1 MEKNLDY
8 VLILEKSSNNLKT
21 TKDGGEYF
29 LEGVAAV
36 FGVENSNHR
45 IYEENEY
52 LPHLDYLK
60 KKIDQN
66 RLVGELDHPKEFDV
80 SLKNISH
87 VIIDLNYD
95 KGNRQV
101 KIKVKLLDTPAGKIA
116 KSLIDAGV
124 PISISSRA
132 AGNVKENKKVEI
144 KKIFT
149 YDLVAD
155 PGFENAQLERVYE
168 SLGSHMPSESVK
180 DSIISSLTNINESF
194 GLRKNSNTQIYRIK
208 DTEKISRLLKENVN
222 NSKNMDNNFV
232 TAEEL
237 NEYSLILKK
246 EMETLKNELRSVSRG
261 TSSTSNTSSDD
272 SALEERIQRLEKYS
286 EYLAENL
293 ESSIKYG
300 DYLAENLEG
309 SISYNKYLAENLD
322 KAISYAKYLAE
333 HVDGNIS
340 YSEYI
345 AENLDNNIAYSK
357 YLAEN
362 LDRNITYS
370 EYLAENLDKNI
381 SYSEYLGENLD
392 KNITYSEYLAE
403 NLDKNI
409 SYSEYLGEN
418 LDKNITYSEY
428 LAENLDKNISYS
440 EYLAENLDKNISYSD
455 YLAENLDK
463 NISYSDYLGEKL
475 NGNINYSD
483 YIAEKVKSGIEYTE
497 YLAESINNGGSS
509 KNNLTKKVNESINEG
524 KRTSGFS
531 GDYTDLSSKVD
542 KLIESVNTKKT
553 DEIINENKYSF
564 LKLVDNNTKKG
575 FLSLNEAEKQKVV
588 KALNEQNYNSGT
600 DVVQIMGSALT
611 EQVNSGEKFL
621 DMMPSDLVP
630 AWGTLNESQKA
641 SIVAQSKFYKLETP
655 YQINHFWRTR
665 GLSAPA
671 ANLEQ
676 LNESQNISQPV
687 NPTVSNSYIQ
697 GIAAELEKR
706 FKK

>member
-1 MEKNLDY
+1 MEKTLDY
-8 VLILEKSSNNLKT
+8 VLILEKSSKNLSSVKE
-21 TKDGGEYF
+21 GGDYF

-45 IYEENEY
+45 IYEEKEY

-87 VIIDLNYD
+87 IITNLDYD
-95 KGNRQV
+95 DKKRTV
-101 KIKVKLLDTPAGKIA
+101 TIKVKLLDTPAGKIA
-116 KSLIDAGV
+116 KSLVDAGI

-132 AGNVKENKKVEI
+132 AGNVKDNKQVEI

-155 PGFENAQLERVYE
+155 PGFENAQLERVQESLYE
-168 SLGSHMPSESVK
+168 SLGFGSFNDTQKMSV
-180 DSIISSLTNINESF
+180 ISTLTNINESF

-208 DTEKISRLLKENVN
+208 DTEKISRLLKENTTN

-246 EMETLKNELRSVSRG
+246 EMNSLKNEMKYLTKGSPSASTG
-261 TSSTSNTSSDD
+261 NSS
-272 SALEERIQRLEKYS
+272 AIEERVQRLEKYS

-293 ESSIKYG
+293 ESAIKHG

-362 LDRNITYS
+362 VDKNISYSEYLAESLDKNISYSEYLAESLDKNISYS

-381 SYSEYLGENLD
+381 SYSEYL
-392 KNITYSEYLAE
+392 AE
-403 NLDKNI
+403 NVDRNI
-409 SYSEYLGEN
+409 S
-418 LDKNITYSEY
+418 YSEY

-440 EYLAENLDKNISYSD
+440 EYLAENLDRDISYSE

-463 NISYSDYLGEKL
+463 SISYSDYLGEK
-475 NGNINYSD
+475 
-483 YIAEKVKSGIEYTE
+483 VKSGIEYTQ
-497 YLAESINNGGSS
+497 YLAESINRGGSPKS
-509 KNNLTKKVNESINEG
+509 DLGKEVNESIKTG

-531 GDYTDLSSKVD
+531 GDYNSLSGKVD
-542 KLIESVNTKKT
+542 QLIENLNKNKT
-553 DEIINENKYSF
+553 NEIINENKYSF
-564 LKLVDNNTKKG
+564 LKLVDDNTKKG
-575 FLSLNEAEKQKVV
+575 FISLNEAEKQKVV
-588 KALNEQNYNSGT
+588 KALNEQNYNSGM

-611 EQVNSGEKFL
+611 QQVNSGEKFL
-621 DMMPSDLVP
+621 DMMPKELVS
-630 AWGTLNESQKA
+630 AWVGLNESQKA
-641 SIVAQSKFYKLETP
+641 SIVAQSKFYKLDTP
-655 YQINHFWRTR
+655 YQINNFWKTR
-665 GLSAPA
+665 PGFSAPA

-676 LNESQNISQPV
+676 LNESHQVPNNAV
-687 NPTVSNSYIQ
+687 KTGVSNSYLQ
-697 GIAAELEKR
+697 NIAAELDKR

>member
-21 TKDGGEYF
+21 TKEGGEYF

-60 KKIDQN
+60 KKIEQN

-87 VIIDLNYD
+87 VITDLNYD
-95 KGNRQV
+95 KQDRNV

-208 DTEKISRLLKENVN
+208 DTERISRLLKENVN

-237 NEYSLILKK
+237 NEYSLILKR
-246 EMETLKNELRSVSRG
+246 EMDSLKNELRSVSKE
-261 TSSTSNTSSDD
+261 TPYINSESD
-272 SALEERIQRLEKYS
+272 SGLEERIQRLEKYS

-293 ESSIKYG
+293 ESSIKHG

-345 AENLDNNIAYSK
+345 ADNLDNNIAYSK
-357 YLAEN
+357 YLA
-362 LDRNITYS
+362 
-370 EYLAENLDKNI
+370 
-381 SYSEYLGENLD
+381 ENLD

-418 LDKNITYSEY
+418 LDRNISYSEY

-440 EYLAENLDKNISYSD
+440 DYLAENLDKNISYSD

-483 YIAEKVKSGIEYTE
+483 YISEKVKNGIEYTE
-497 YLAESINNGGSS
+497 YLAESINNGGAT

-553 DEIINENKYSF
+553 DQIINENKYAF
-564 LKLVDNNTKKG
+564 LKLVDDNTKKG
-575 FLSLNEAEKQKVV
+575 FISLNEAEKQKVV

-621 DMMPSDLVP
+621 DMMPADLTSS
-630 AWGTLNESQKA
+630 WGSLNESQKA
-641 SIVAQSKFYKLETP
+641 SIIAQSKFYKLDTP
-655 YQINHFWRTR
+655 YQINHFWKTR

-676 LNESQNISQPV
+676 INESQNISNPV
-687 NPTVSNSYIQ
+687 NTGVSNSYMQ
-697 GIAAELEKR
+697 NIAAELEKR

>member
-8 VLILEKSSNNLKT
+8 VLILEKSSNNLRT
-21 TKDGGEYF
+21 TKEGGEYF

-60 KKIDQN
+60 KKIEQN

-87 VIIDLNYD
+87 VITDLNYD
-95 KGNRQV
+95 KNDRNV

-246 EMETLKNELRSVSRG
+246 EMDSLKNELKSVSKG
-261 TSSTSNTSSDD
+261 TSSSNTTDD

-293 ESSIKYG
+293 ESAIKYG

-322 KAISYAKYLAE
+322 KSISYAKYLAE

-345 AENLDNNIAYSK
+345 ADNLDNNIAYSK

-392 KNITYSEYLAE
+392 KNIS
-403 NLDKNI
+403 
-409 SYSEYLGEN
+409 
-418 LDKNITYSEY
+418 YSEY

-440 EYLAENLDKNISYSD
+440 EYLAENLDRNISYSD

-483 YIAEKVKSGIEYTE
+483 YISEKVKNGIEYTE

-509 KNNLTKKVNESINEG
+509 KSNLTKKVNESINEG

-553 DEIINENKYSF
+553 DQIINENKYAF
-564 LKLVDNNTKKG
+564 LKLVDDNTKKG
-575 FLSLNEAEKQKVV
+575 FISLNEAEKQKVV

-621 DMMPSDLVP
+621 DMMPADL
-630 AWGTLNESQKA
+630 AFSWESLNESQKA

-665 GLSAPA
+665 GMSAPA
-671 ANLEQ
+671 ANLQQ
-676 LNESQNISQPV
+676 LNESQNISNPV
-687 NPTVSNSYIQ
+687 NTGVSNSYMQ
-697 GIAAELEKR
+697 NIAAELEKR

>member
-21 TKDGGEYF
+21 TKEGGEYF

-60 KKIDQN
+60 KKIEQN

-87 VIIDLNYD
+87 VITDLNYD
-95 KGNRQV
+95 KQDRNV

-208 DTEKISRLLKENVN
+208 DTERISRLLKENVN

-237 NEYSLILKK
+237 NEYSLILKR
-246 EMETLKNELRSVSRG
+246 EMDSLKNELRSVSKE
-261 TSSTSNTSSDD
+261 TPYINSESD
-272 SALEERIQRLEKYS
+272 SGLEERIQRLEKYS

-293 ESSIKYG
+293 ESSIKHG

-345 AENLDNNIAYSK
+345 ADNLDNNIAYSK
-357 YLAEN
+357 YLA
-362 LDRNITYS
+362 
-370 EYLAENLDKNI
+370 
-381 SYSEYLGENLD
+381 ENLD

-418 LDKNITYSEY
+418 LDRNISYSEY

-440 EYLAENLDKNISYSD
+440 DYLAENLDKNISYSD

-483 YIAEKVKSGIEYTE
+483 YISEKVKNGIEYTE
-497 YLAESINNGGSS
+497 YLAESINNGGAT
-509 KNNLTKKVNESINEG
+509 KNSLTKKVNESINEG

-542 KLIESVNTKKT
+542 KLIESVSTNKT
-553 DEIINENKYSF
+553 DQIINENKYAF

-575 FLSLNEAEKQKVV
+575 FISLNEAEKQKVV

-621 DMMPSDLVP
+621 DMMPADLTSS
-630 AWGTLNESQKA
+630 WGSLNESQKA

-665 GLSAPA
+665 GLSSPA

-676 LNESQNISQPV
+676 INESQNIS
-687 NPTVSNSYIQ
+687 NPANTGVSNSYMQ
-697 GIAAELEKR
+697 NIAAELEKR

>member
-8 VLILEKSSNNLKT
+8 VLILEKSSNNLSSVK
-21 TKDGGEYF
+21 KDGDYF

-45 IYEENEY
+45 IYEEKEY

-87 VIIDLNYD
+87 IITDLDYD
-95 KGNRQV
+95 DNKRVV

-116 KSLIDAGV
+116 KSLVDAGI

-132 AGNVKENKKVEI
+132 AGNVKDNKKVEI

-155 PGFENAQLERVYE
+155 PGFENAQLERVQESLYE
-168 SLGSHMPSESVK
+168 SLGYSSFNDTQKSSV
-180 DSIISSLTNINESF
+180 ISTLTNINESF

-208 DTEKISRLLKENVN
+208 DTEKISRLLKENTTN

-246 EMETLKNELRSVSRG
+246 EMDSLKNEIKSVSKG
-261 TSSTSNTSSDD
+261 SSTTSISNSDQ
-272 SALEERIQRLEKYS
+272 SLEERVQRLEKYS

-322 KAISYAKYLAE
+322 KAISYAKYLAD

-357 YLAEN
+357 Y
-362 LDRNITYS
+362 I
-370 EYLAENLDKNI
+370 
-381 SYSEYLGENLD
+381 
-392 KNITYSEYLAE
+392 
-403 NLDKNI
+403 
-409 SYSEYLGEN
+409 
-418 LDKNITYSEY
+418 
-428 LAENLDKNISYS
+428 AENLDKNISYS
-440 EYLAENLDKNISYSD
+440 EYLAENLDKNISYSEYLAENLDRNISYSD

-463 NISYSDYLGEKL
+463 SISYSDYLGEKL

-483 YIAEKVKSGIEYTE
+483 YLAEKVKSSIEYTQ
-497 YLAESINNGGSS
+497 YVAESTNKGGSP
-509 KNNLTKKVNESINEG
+509 KADLGKQVNESVNTG

-531 GDYTDLSSKVD
+531 GDYTSLSGKVD
-542 KLIESVNTKKT
+542 QLIESLNKNKT
-553 DEIINENKYSF
+553 EEIISENKYSF
-564 LKLVDNNTKKG
+564 LKLVDDNTKKG
-575 FLSLNEAEKQKVV
+575 FLSLNEAEKQKVA

-621 DMMPSDLVP
+621 DMMPEDLVP
-630 AWGTLNESQKA
+630 VWESLNESQRA
-641 SIVAQSKFYKLETP
+641 SIIAQSKFYKLDTP

-665 GLSAPA
+665 PSFSAPS

-676 LNESQNISQPV
+676 LSESQQVQNNTAKMGI
-687 NPTVSNSYIQ
+687 SNSYLQ
-697 GIAAELEKR
+697 NIAAELDKR

>member
-1 MEKNLDY
+1 MENNLDY
-8 VLILEKSSNNLKT
+8 VLILEKSSHNLS
-21 TKDGGEYF
+21 TKKQGGEYF

-87 VIIDLNYD
+87 VITDLSYD
-95 KGNRQV
+95 KGNRNV

-168 SLGSHMPSESVK
+168 SLGSHIPSESVK

-208 DTEKISRLLKENVN
+208 DTEKISRLLKENIN
-222 NSKNMDNNFV
+222 NSRNMDNNFV

-246 EMETLKNELRSVSRG
+246 EMDSLKNEIKSFRGVSKS
-261 TSSTSNTSSDD
+261 TSSNSD
-272 SALEERIQRLEKYS
+272 SPLEERVQRLEKYS

-293 ESSIKYG
+293 ESAIKYG

-322 KAISYAKYLAE
+322 SAITYAKYLAE

-362 LDRNITYS
+362 LDRNISYS

-392 KNITYSEYLAE
+392 KNIS
-403 NLDKNI
+403 
-409 SYSEYLGEN
+409 
-418 LDKNITYSEY
+418 YSEY

-440 EYLAENLDKNISYSD
+440 EYLAENLDRNISYSD

-463 NISYSDYLGEKL
+463 SITYSDYLGEKLDQNITYSDYLGEKL

-483 YIAEKVKSGIEYTE
+483 YIAEKVKSGIDYTE
-497 YLAESINNGGSS
+497 YLAESINRGGKSR
-509 KNNLTKKVNESINEG
+509 KNLAQNVNESINEG
-524 KRTSGFS
+524 RRTSGFS
-531 GDYTDLSSKVD
+531 GDYSDLSSKVD
-542 KLIESVNTKKT
+542 KLIESVGNAKT
-553 DEIINENKYSF
+553 DEIINENKFAF
-564 LKLVDNNTKKG
+564 LKLVDDRTKKG

-611 EQVNSGEKFL
+611 EQVESGEKFL
-621 DMMPSDLVP
+621 DMIPTDLIP
-630 AWGTLNESQKA
+630 TWEGLNESQRA
-641 SIVAQSKFYKLETP
+641 SIVAQSKFYRLDTP

-665 GLSAPA
+665 GMSSVKPEASTEFLTESLNTNPN
-671 ANLEQ
+671 AN
-676 LNESQNISQPV
+676 NG
-687 NPTVSNSYIQ
+687 VSNSYMQ
-697 GIAAELEKR
+697 NIAAELDKR

>member
-1 MEKNLDY
+1 MENNLDY
-8 VLILEKSSNNLKT
+8 VLILEKSSHNLS
-21 TKDGGEYF
+21 TKKQGGEYF

-87 VIIDLNYD
+87 VITDLSYD
-95 KGNRQV
+95 KGNRNV

-116 KSLIDAGV
+116 KNLIDAGI

-168 SLGSHMPSESVK
+168 SLGSHIPSESVK

-208 DTEKISRLLKENVN
+208 DTEKISRLLKENIN
-222 NSKNMDNNFV
+222 NSRNMDNNFV

-246 EMETLKNELRSVSRG
+246 EMDSLKNEIKSFSGVSKS
-261 TSSTSNTSSDD
+261 TSSNSD
-272 SALEERIQRLEKYS
+272 SPLEERVQRLEKYS

-293 ESSIKYG
+293 ESAIKYG

-322 KAISYAKYLAE
+322 SAITYAKYLAE

-362 LDRNITYS
+362 LDRNISYS

-392 KNITYSEYLAE
+392 KNIS
-403 NLDKNI
+403 
-409 SYSEYLGEN
+409 
-418 LDKNITYSEY
+418 YSEY

-440 EYLAENLDKNISYSD
+440 EYLAENLDRNISYSD

-463 NISYSDYLGEKL
+463 SITYSDYLGEKLDQNITYSDYLGEKL

-483 YIAEKVKSGIEYTE
+483 YIAEKVKSGIDYTE
-497 YLAESINNGGSS
+497 YLAESINRGGKSR
-509 KNNLTKKVNESINEG
+509 KNLAQNVNESINEG
-524 KRTSGFS
+524 RRTSGFS
-531 GDYTDLSSKVD
+531 GDYSDLSSKVD
-542 KLIESVNTKKT
+542 KLIESVGNAKT
-553 DEIINENKYSF
+553 DEIINENKFSF
-564 LKLVDNNTKKG
+564 LKLVDDRTKKG

-611 EQVNSGEKFL
+611 EQVESGEKFL
-621 DMMPSDLVP
+621 DMIPTDLIP
-630 AWGTLNESQKA
+630 TWEGLNESQRA
-641 SIVAQSKFYKLETP
+641 SIVAQSKFYRLDTP

-665 GLSAPA
+665 GMSSVKPEASTEFLTESLNTNPN
-671 ANLEQ
+671 AN
-676 LNESQNISQPV
+676 NG
-687 NPTVSNSYIQ
+687 VSNSYMQ
-697 GIAAELEKR
+697 NIAAELDKR

>member
-21 TKDGGEYF
+21 TKEGGEYF

-60 KKIDQN
+60 KKIEQN

-87 VIIDLNYD
+87 VITDLNYD
-95 KGNRQV
+95 KQDRNV

-208 DTEKISRLLKENVN
+208 DTERISRLLKENVN

-237 NEYSLILKK
+237 NEYSLILKR
-246 EMETLKNELRSVSRG
+246 EMDSLKNELRSVSRE
-261 TSSTSNTSSDD
+261 TPSINSESD
-272 SALEERIQRLEKYS
+272 SGLEERIQRLEKYS

-293 ESSIKYG
+293 ESSIKHG
-300 DYLAENLEG
+300 DYLADNLEG

-345 AENLDNNIAYSK
+345 ADNLDNNIAYSK
-357 YLAEN
+357 YLA
-362 LDRNITYS
+362 
-370 EYLAENLDKNI
+370 
-381 SYSEYLGENLD
+381 ENLD

-418 LDKNITYSEY
+418 LDRNISYSEY

-440 EYLAENLDKNISYSD
+440 DYLAENLDKNISYSD

-483 YIAEKVKSGIEYTE
+483 YISEKVKNGIEYTE
-497 YLAESINNGGSS
+497 YLAESINNGGAT
-509 KNNLTKKVNESINEG
+509 KNSLTKKVNESINEG

-542 KLIESVNTKKT
+542 KLIESVSTNKT
-553 DEIINENKYSF
+553 DQIINENKYAF
-564 LKLVDNNTKKG
+564 LKLVDDNTKKG
-575 FLSLNEAEKQKVV
+575 FISLNEAEKQKVV

-621 DMMPSDLVP
+621 DMMPADLTSS
-630 AWGTLNESQKA
+630 WGSLNESQKA

-665 GLSAPA
+665 GLSSPV

-676 LNESQNISQPV
+676 LNESQNISNPV
-687 NPTVSNSYIQ
+687 NTGVSNSYMQ
-697 GIAAELEKR
+697 NIAAELEKR

>member
-1 MEKNLDY
+1 MKDQDY
-8 VLILEKSSNNLKT
+8 VLILEKSSKNLSVSRE
-21 TKDGGEYF
+21 GGDYF
-29 LEGVAAV
+29 LEGTAAV

-45 IYEENEY
+45 IYEEKEY
-52 LPHLDYLK
+52 LPHLDYLT
-60 KKIDQN
+60 KKIEQN

-87 VIIDLNYD
+87 LITDLNYD
-95 KGNRQV
+95 KDNRTV

-116 KSLIDAGV
+116 KSLVDAGI

-132 AGNVKENKKVEI
+132 AGNVKDNKKVEI

-155 PGFENAQLERVYE
+155 PGFENAQLERVEESQGLYE
-168 SLGSHMPSESVK
+168 SLGFDDFAKNQKSSV
-180 DSIISSLTNINESF
+180 ISSLDLINESL
-194 GLRKNSNTQIYRIK
+194 GLRKNSNTKIYRIN
-208 DTEKISRLLKENVN
+208 DTEKITKLLKENIN
-222 NSKNMDNNFV
+222 NIKNMDNNFV

-246 EMETLKNELRSVSRG
+246 EMDSLKSEMKSISKTRSINE
-261 TSSTSNTSSDD
+261 SSDASD
-272 SALEERIQRLEKYS
+272 SSLNERISRLEKYS

-293 ESSIKYG
+293 ESAIKYG
-300 DYLAENLEG
+300 DYIAENLEG

-333 HVDGNIS
+333 HVDGNIT

-345 AENLDNNIAYSK
+345 
-357 YLAEN
+357 
-362 LDRNITYS
+362 
-370 EYLAENLDKNI
+370 AENLDKNI
-381 SYSEYLGENLD
+381 SYSKYLAENLD

-418 LDKNITYSEY
+418 LDKNISYSEY

-440 EYLAENLDKNISYSD
+440 EYLAEKLDRNISYSD

-475 NGNINYSD
+475 NGNINYSE
-483 YIAEKVKSGIEYTE
+483 YIAEKVKSNIEYSE
-497 YLAESINNGGSS
+497 YLAESINNKGVT
-509 KNNLTKKVNESINEG
+509 KNQMINKVNESINEG
-524 KRTSGFS
+524 KRTSGFA
-531 GDYTDLSSKVD
+531 GDYNSLSSKVD
-542 KLIESVNTKKT
+542 KLIESVTTNKQ
-553 DEIINENKYSF
+553 DQIINENKYSF
-564 LKLVDNNTKKG
+564 LKLVDDNTKKG
-575 FLSLNEAEKQKVV
+575 FLTLNEAEKQKVT

-600 DVVQIMGSALT
+600 DVVQIMGSALA
-611 EQVNSGEKFL
+611 EQNASGVKFL
-621 DMMPSDLVP
+621 DMMPEDLKTV
-630 AWGTLNESQKA
+630 WESLNESHRA
-641 SIVAQSKFYKLETP
+641 SIVAQSKFYKLDTS

-665 GLSAPA
+665 GLSAPK
-671 ANLEQ
+671 ANLERIE
-676 LNESQNISQPV
+676 ESQNPNPAV
-687 NPTVSNSYIQ
+687 NTGISNSYMQ
-697 GIAAELEKR
+697 NIAAELDKR

>member
-1 MEKNLDY
+1 MKNNLDY
-8 VLILEKSSNNLKT
+8 VLVLEKSTLNLESKKT
-21 TKDGGEYF
+21 DKGEYF

-52 LPHLDYLK
+52 LPHLDYLQ

-87 VIIDLNYD
+87 IITELIYD
-95 KGNRQV
+95 KDKRTV
-101 KIKVKLLDTPAGKIA
+101 RIKVKLLDTPAGQIA
-116 KSLIDAGV
+116 KSLVDAGI

-132 AGNVKENKKVEI
+132 AGNVGNNKKVEI

-155 PGFENAQLERVYE
+155 PGFENAQLERVEESLYE
-168 SLGSHMPSESVK
+168 SLGYTSFIDEQKNSV
-180 DSIISSLTNINESF
+180 ISSLTNINESF

-208 DTEKISRLLKENVN
+208 DTEKISKLLKENIN
-222 NSKNMDNNFV
+222 NLKNMDNNFV

-237 NEYSLILKK
+237 NEYSLVLKK
-246 EMETLKNELRSVSRG
+246 EMENLRKEVKSASTHKLNE
-261 TSSTSNTSSDD
+261 SNSEGSD
-272 SALEERIQRLEKYS
+272 LEERVKRLEQYS

-345 AENLDNNIAYSK
+345 AENLGNNIAYSK

-362 LDRNITYS
+362 LDKNISYS
-370 EYLAENLDKNI
+370 NYLAENLDR
-381 SYSEYLGENLD
+381 
-392 KNITYSEYLAE
+392 
-403 NLDKNI
+403 
-409 SYSEYLGEN
+409 
-418 LDKNITYSEY
+418 
-428 LAENLDKNISYS
+428 NISYS
-440 EYLAENLDKNISYSD
+440 EYLAENLDKNISYSNYLAENLD
-455 YLAENLDK
+455 RNISYSEYLAENLDK
-463 NISYSDYLGEKL
+463 NILYS
-475 NGNINYSD
+475 
-483 YIAEKVKSGIEYTE
+483 E
-497 YLAESINNGGSS
+497 YLAENVDRNITYSEYLMEKLKGNIEYSQYIAESVNNNTTG
-509 KNNLTKKVNESINEG
+509 KTQIHTNVNESINEG

-531 GDYTDLSSKVD
+531 GDYTSLSSKVD
-542 KLIESVNTKKT
+542 MLIESVSNNKT
-553 DEIINENKYSF
+553 EEIINENKYSF
-564 LKLVDNNTKKG
+564 LKLVDENTKKG
-575 FLSLNEAEKQKVV
+575 FISLNEAEKQKVV

-600 DVVQIMGSALT
+600 EVVQIMGSALT

-621 DMMPSDLVP
+621 DMMPESIIP
-630 AWGTLNESQKA
+630 AWEAMNENQKSA
-641 SIVAQSKFYKLETP
+641 IIAQSKTHRLETP
-655 YQINHFWRTR
+655 YQINHFWATR
-665 GLSAPA
+665 GISTPA
-671 ANLEQ
+671 ANLER
-676 LNESQNISQPV
+676 LNESQEAPNTANV
-687 NPTVSNSYIQ
+687 AVSNAYMENIK
-697 GIAAELEKR
+697 AELEKR

>member
-60 KKIDQN
+60 KKIEQN

-87 VIIDLNYD
+87 VITDLNYD
-95 KGNRQV
+95 KNDRNV

-237 NEYSLILKK
+237 NEYSLILKR
-246 EMETLKNELRSVSRG
+246 EMDSLKNELRSVSKE
-261 TSSTSNTSSDD
+261 TPSINSASD
-272 SALEERIQRLEKYS
+272 SGLEERIQRLEKYS

-293 ESSIKYG
+293 ESSIKHG

-345 AENLDNNIAYSK
+345 ADNLDNNIAYSK
-357 YLAEN
+357 YLA
-362 LDRNITYS
+362 
-370 EYLAENLDKNI
+370 
-381 SYSEYLGENLD
+381 ENLD

-418 LDKNITYSEY
+418 LDRNISYSEY

-440 EYLAENLDKNISYSD
+440 DYLAENLDKNISYSD

-483 YIAEKVKSGIEYTE
+483 YISEKVKNGIEYTE
-497 YLAESINNGGSS
+497 YLAESINNGGAS
-509 KNNLTKKVNESINEG
+509 KSNLTKKVNESINEG

-553 DEIINENKYSF
+553 DQIINENKYAF
-564 LKLVDNNTKKG
+564 LKLVDDNTKKG
-575 FLSLNEAEKQKVV
+575 FISLNEAEKQKVV

-621 DMMPSDLVP
+621 DMMPADLTST
-630 AWGTLNESQKA
+630 WGSLNESQKA
-641 SIVAQSKFYKLETP
+641 SIIAQSKFYKLDTP

-676 LNESQNISQPV
+676 INESQNISNPV
-687 NPTVSNSYIQ
+687 NTGVSNSYMQ
-697 GIAAELEKR
+697 NIAAELEKR

>member
-21 TKDGGEYF
+21 TKEGGEYF

-60 KKIDQN
+60 KKIEQN

-87 VIIDLNYD
+87 VITDLNYD
-95 KGNRQV
+95 KQDRNV

-208 DTEKISRLLKENVN
+208 DTERISRLLKENVN

-246 EMETLKNELRSVSRG
+246 EMDSLKNELRSVSKE
-261 TSSTSNTSSDD
+261 TPYINSESD
-272 SALEERIQRLEKYS
+272 SGLEERIQRLEKYS

-293 ESSIKYG
+293 ESSIKHG

-345 AENLDNNIAYSK
+345 ADNLDNNIAYSK
-357 YLAEN
+357 YLA
-362 LDRNITYS
+362 
-370 EYLAENLDKNI
+370 
-381 SYSEYLGENLD
+381 ENLD

-418 LDKNITYSEY
+418 LDRNISYSEY

-440 EYLAENLDKNISYSD
+440 DYLAENLDKNISYSD

-483 YIAEKVKSGIEYTE
+483 YISEKVKNGIEYTE
-497 YLAESINNGGSS
+497 YLAESINNGGAT
-509 KNNLTKKVNESINEG
+509 KNSLTKKVNESINEG

-542 KLIESVNTKKT
+542 KLIESVSTNKT
-553 DEIINENKYSF
+553 DQIINENKYAF

-575 FLSLNEAEKQKVV
+575 FISLNEAEKQKVV

-621 DMMPSDLVP
+621 DMMPADLTSS
-630 AWGTLNESQKA
+630 WGSLNESQKA
-641 SIVAQSKFYKLETP
+641 SIIAQSKFYKLDTP
-655 YQINHFWRTR
+655 YQINHFWKTR

-676 LNESQNISQPV
+676 INESQNISNPV
-687 NPTVSNSYIQ
+687 NTGVSNSYMQ
-697 GIAAELEKR
+697 NIAAELEKR

>member
-1 MEKNLDY
+1 MENNLDY
-8 VLILEKSSNNLKT
+8 VLILEKSSHNLS
-21 TKDGGEYF
+21 TKKQGGEYF
-29 LEGVAAV
+29 LEGIAAV

-52 LPHLDYLK
+52 LPHMDYLK

-87 VIIDLNYD
+87 VITDLSYD
-95 KGNRQV
+95 KGNRNV

-116 KSLIDAGV
+116 KNLIDAGI

-168 SLGSHMPSESVK
+168 SLGSYLPSESIK

-208 DTEKISRLLKENVN
+208 DTEKISRLLKENIN
-222 NSKNMDNNFV
+222 NSRNMDNNFV

-237 NEYSLILKK
+237 NEYSLILKR
-246 EMETLKNELRSVSRG
+246 EMDSLKNEMRSASRG
-261 TSSTSNTSSDD
+261 SSISSHSDD

-293 ESSIKYG
+293 ESAIKYG

-309 SISYNKYLAENLD
+309 SISYNKYLGENLD

-362 LDRNITYS
+362 LDKNISYS
-370 EYLAENLDKNI
+370 EYLAENLD
-381 SYSEYLGENLD
+381 E
-392 KNITYSEYLAE
+392 
-403 NLDKNI
+403 
-409 SYSEYLGEN
+409 
-418 LDKNITYSEY
+418 
-428 LAENLDKNISYS
+428 NISYS

-463 NISYSDYLGEKL
+463 SITYSDYLGEKL

-483 YIAEKVKSGIEYTE
+483 YIAEKVKSGIDYTE
-497 YLAESINNGGSS
+497 YLAESINRGGKTTR
-509 KNNLTKKVNESINEG
+509 KNLAQNVNESINEG
-524 KRTSGFS
+524 RRTSVFS

-542 KLIESVNTKKT
+542 KLIESVSTAKT
-553 DEIINENKYSF
+553 DQIINENKYSF
-564 LKLVDNNTKKG
+564 LKLVDDRTKKG

-600 DVVQIMGSALT
+600 DVVQIMGSALA

-621 DMMPSDLVP
+621 DMIPAELIPS
-630 AWGTLNESQKA
+630 WNSLNESQKGA
-641 SIVAQSKFYKLETP
+641 IIAQSKFYKLETP
-655 YQINHFWRTR
+655 YQINNFWKTR
-665 GLSAPA
+665 GLSPVQATSYEA
-671 ANLEQ
+671 
-676 LNESQNISQPV
+676 LNESQDSN
-687 NPTVSNSYIQ
+687 NPARSGVSNSYMQ
-697 GIAAELEKR
+697 NIAAELEKR

>member
-8 VLILEKSSNNLKT
+8 VLILEKSSNNLRT
-21 TKDGGEYF
+21 TKEGGEYF

-60 KKIDQN
+60 KKIEQN

-87 VIIDLNYD
+87 VITDLNYD
-95 KGNRQV
+95 KNDRNV

-168 SLGSHMPSESVK
+168 SLGSHMPSESIK
-180 DSIISSLTNINESF
+180 DSIVSSLTNINESF

-246 EMETLKNELRSVSRG
+246 EMDSLKNELKSVSKG
-261 TSSTSNTSSDD
+261 TSSSNTTDD

-293 ESSIKYG
+293 ESAIKYG

-322 KAISYAKYLAE
+322 KSISYAKYLAE

-345 AENLDNNIAYSK
+345 ADNLDNNIAYSK

-392 KNITYSEYLAE
+392 KNIS
-403 NLDKNI
+403 
-409 SYSEYLGEN
+409 
-418 LDKNITYSEY
+418 YSEY

-440 EYLAENLDKNISYSD
+440 EYLAENLDRNISYSD

-483 YIAEKVKSGIEYTE
+483 YISEKVKNGIEYTE
-497 YLAESINNGGSS
+497 YLAESINNGGASS
-509 KNNLTKKVNESINEG
+509 KSNLTKKVNESINEG

-553 DEIINENKYSF
+553 DQIINENKYAF

-621 DMMPSDLVP
+621 DMMPADL
-630 AWGTLNESQKA
+630 AFSWESLNESQKA

-665 GLSAPA
+665 GMSAPK

-676 LNESQNISQPV
+676 LNESQNISNTV
-687 NPTVSNSYIQ
+687 NTGVSNSYMQ
-697 GIAAELEKR
+697 SIAAELEKR

>member
-1 MEKNLDY
+1 MENTLDY
-8 VLILEKSSNNLKT
+8 VLILEKSSNNLT
-21 TKDGGEYF
+21 TKKEGGDYF
-29 LEGVAAV
+29 LEGTAAV

-60 KKIDQN
+60 KKIDQH

-87 VIIDLNYD
+87 VITDLSYD
-95 KGNRQV
+95 KSNRCV

-116 KSLIDAGV
+116 KNLIDAGI

-132 AGNVKENKKVEI
+132 AGSVKENKKVEI

-168 SLGSHMPSESVK
+168 SLGSHIPSESIK
-180 DSIISSLTNINESF
+180 DSVISSLTNINENF

-208 DTEKISRLLKENVN
+208 DTEKISRLLKENIN

-237 NEYSLILKK
+237 NEYSLILKR
-246 EMETLKNELRSVSRG
+246 EMEGLKNELKAISNSKG
-261 TSSTSNTSSDD
+261 TQTFEGNSSD
-272 SALEERIQRLEKYS
+272 SALEERVQRLEKYS

-309 SISYNKYLAENLD
+309 SISYNKYLGENLD

-345 AENLDNNIAYSK
+345 AENLDGNIAYSK
-357 YLAEN
+357 YLAE
-362 LDRNITYS
+362 S
-370 EYLAENLDKNI
+370 
-381 SYSEYLGENLD
+381 
-392 KNITYSEYLAE
+392 
-403 NLDKNI
+403 
-409 SYSEYLGEN
+409 
-418 LDKNITYSEY
+418 
-428 LAENLDKNISYS
+428 LDKNISYS
-440 EYLAENLDKNISYSD
+440 EYLAENLDKNISFSD

-463 NISYSDYLGEKL
+463 NILYAEYLAENLDKNISFSDYLAENLDKNILYAEYLAENLDKNISFSDYLAENLDKSISYSDYLGEKL

-483 YIAEKVKSGIEYTE
+483 YLAEKVKSNISYSE
-497 YLAESINNGGSS
+497 YLAESINKGG
-509 KNNLTKKVNESINEG
+509 NTKRDLAQKVNESVNEG

-531 GDYTDLSSKVD
+531 GDYTNLSSKVD
-542 KLIESVNTKKT
+542 KLIESVNNVKT

-564 LKLVDNNTKKG
+564 LKLVDDRTKKG
-575 FLSLNEAEKQKVV
+575 FLSLNEAEKQKVA
-588 KALNEQNYNSGT
+588 KALNEQNYTSGT
-600 DVVQIMGSALT
+600 EVVQIMGSALA
-611 EQVNSGEKFL
+611 EQANSGEKFL
-621 DMMPSDLVP
+621 DMIPEDLVP
-630 AWGTLNESQKA
+630 AWEGLNESQKA
-641 SIVAQSKFYKLETP
+641 SIVAQSKFYKLDTS
-655 YQINHFWRTR
+655 YQINHFWKTR
-665 GLSAPA
+665 GLNSAKPGA
-671 ANLEQ
+671 TEF
-676 LNESQNISQPV
+676 LNESQTPNEPAKNV
-687 NPTVSNSYIQ
+687 VSNSYMQ
-697 GIAAELEKR
+697 NIAAELEKR

>member
-60 KKIDQN
+60 KKIEQN

-87 VIIDLNYD
+87 VITDLNYD
-95 KGNRQV
+95 KNDRNV

-246 EMETLKNELRSVSRG
+246 EMDSLKNELKSVSKG
-261 TSSTSNTSSDD
+261 TSSTNTADD

-293 ESSIKYG
+293 ESAIKYG

-322 KAISYAKYLAE
+322 KSISYAKYLAE

-345 AENLDNNIAYSK
+345 ADNLDNNIAYSK

-392 KNITYSEYLAE
+392 KNIS
-403 NLDKNI
+403 
-409 SYSEYLGEN
+409 
-418 LDKNITYSEY
+418 YSEY

-440 EYLAENLDKNISYSD
+440 EYLAENLDRNISYSD

-483 YIAEKVKSGIEYTE
+483 YISEKVKNGIEYTE
-497 YLAESINNGGSS
+497 YLAESINNGGAS
-509 KNNLTKKVNESINEG
+509 KSNLTKKVNESINEG

-553 DEIINENKYSF
+553 DQIINENKYAF
-564 LKLVDNNTKKG
+564 LKLVDDNTKKG
-575 FLSLNEAEKQKVV
+575 FISLNEAEKQKVV

-621 DMMPSDLVP
+621 DMMPADL
-630 AWGTLNESQKA
+630 ASSWESLNESQKA

-665 GLSAPA
+665 GISAPA

-676 LNESQNISQPV
+676 LNESQNISNPV
-687 NPTVSNSYIQ
+687 NTGVSNSYMQ
-697 GIAAELEKR
+697 NIAAELEKR

>member
-21 TKDGGEYF
+21 TKSGGEYF

-60 KKIDQN
+60 KKIEQN

-87 VIIDLNYD
+87 VITDLNYD
-95 KGNRQV
+95 KNDRNV
-101 KIKVKLLDTPAGKIA
+101 KIKVKLLDTPAGQIA

-168 SLGSHMPSESVK
+168 SLGSHMPSESIK
-180 DSIISSLTNINESF
+180 DSVISSLTNINESF

-246 EMETLKNELRSVSRG
+246 EMDSLKNELKSVSKG
-261 TSSTSNTSSDD
+261 TSSTNTTDD

-293 ESSIKYG
+293 ESAIKYG

-322 KAISYAKYLAE
+322 KSISYAKYLAE

-345 AENLDNNIAYSK
+345 ADNLDNNIAYSK

-392 KNITYSEYLAE
+392 KNI
-403 NLDKNI
+403 
-409 SYSEYLGEN
+409 SYSEYLG
-418 LDKNITYSEY
+418 
-428 LAENLDKNISYS
+428 ENLDKNISYS
-440 EYLAENLDKNISYSD
+440 EYLAENLDKNISYSE
-455 YLAENLDK
+455 YLAENVDK

-483 YIAEKVKSGIEYTE
+483 YISEKVKNGIEYTE
-497 YLAESINNGGSS
+497 YLAESINNGGSN
-509 KNNLTKKVNESINEG
+509 KNNLSKKVNESINEG

-553 DEIINENKYSF
+553 DEIINENKYAF
-564 LKLVDNNTKKG
+564 LKLVDNKTKKG
-575 FLSLNEAEKQKVV
+575 FISLNEAEKQKVV

-621 DMMPSDLVP
+621 DMMPADL
-630 AWGTLNESQKA
+630 ASSWESLNESQKA

-665 GLSAPA
+665 GISAPA

-676 LNESQNISQPV
+676 INESQNISNPV
-687 NPTVSNSYIQ
+687 NTGVSNSYMQ
-697 GIAAELEKR
+697 SIAAELEKR

>member
-60 KKIDQN
+60 KKIEQN

-87 VIIDLNYD
+87 VITDLNYD
-95 KGNRQV
+95 KNDRNV

-237 NEYSLILKK
+237 NEYSLILKR
-246 EMETLKNELRSVSRG
+246 EMDSLKNELRSVSKE
-261 TSSTSNTSSDD
+261 TPSINSASD
-272 SALEERIQRLEKYS
+272 SGLEERIQRLEKYS

-293 ESSIKYG
+293 ESSIKHG

-345 AENLDNNIAYSK
+345 ADNLDNNIAYSK
-357 YLAEN
+357 YLA
-362 LDRNITYS
+362 
-370 EYLAENLDKNI
+370 
-381 SYSEYLGENLD
+381 ENLD

-418 LDKNITYSEY
+418 LDRNISYSEY

-440 EYLAENLDKNISYSD
+440 DYLAENLDKNISYSD

-483 YIAEKVKSGIEYTE
+483 YISEKVKNGIEYTE
-497 YLAESINNGGSS
+497 YLAESINNGGAT

-553 DEIINENKYSF
+553 DQIINENKYAF
-564 LKLVDNNTKKG
+564 LKLVDDNTKKG
-575 FLSLNEAEKQKVV
+575 FISLNEAEKQKVV

-621 DMMPSDLVP
+621 DMMPADLTST
-630 AWGTLNESQKA
+630 WGSLNESQKA
-641 SIVAQSKFYKLETP
+641 SIIAQSKFYKLDTP

-676 LNESQNISQPV
+676 INESQNISNPV
-687 NPTVSNSYIQ
+687 NTGVSNSYMQ
-697 GIAAELEKR
+697 NIAAELEKR

>member
-21 TKDGGEYF
+21 TKEGGEYF

-60 KKIDQN
+60 KKIEQN

-87 VIIDLNYD
+87 VITDLNYD
-95 KGNRQV
+95 KQDRNV

-208 DTEKISRLLKENVN
+208 DTERISRLLKENVN

-237 NEYSLILKK
+237 NEYSLILKR
-246 EMETLKNELRSVSRG
+246 EMDSLKNELRSVSKE
-261 TSSTSNTSSDD
+261 TPYINSESD
-272 SALEERIQRLEKYS
+272 SGLEERIQRLEKYS

-293 ESSIKYG
+293 ESSIKHG

-345 AENLDNNIAYSK
+345 ADNLDNNIAYSK
-357 YLAEN
+357 YLA
-362 LDRNITYS
+362 
-370 EYLAENLDKNI
+370 
-381 SYSEYLGENLD
+381 ENLD

-418 LDKNITYSEY
+418 LDR
-428 LAENLDKNISYS
+428 NISYS

-483 YIAEKVKSGIEYTE
+483 YISEKVKNGIEYTE
-497 YLAESINNGGSS
+497 YLAESINNGGAT
-509 KNNLTKKVNESINEG
+509 KNSLTKKVNESINEG

-542 KLIESVNTKKT
+542 KLIESVSTNKT
-553 DEIINENKYSF
+553 DQIINENKYAF

-575 FLSLNEAEKQKVV
+575 FISLNEAEKQKVV

-621 DMMPSDLVP
+621 DMMPADLTSS
-630 AWGTLNESQKA
+630 WGSLNESQKA

-665 GLSAPA
+665 GLSSPV

-676 LNESQNISQPV
+676 LNESQNIS
-687 NPTVSNSYIQ
+687 NPANTGVSNSYMQ
-697 GIAAELEKR
+697 NIAAELEKR

>member
-21 TKDGGEYF
+21 TKEGGEYF

-60 KKIDQN
+60 KKIEQN

-87 VIIDLNYD
+87 VITDLNYD
-95 KGNRQV
+95 KQDRNV

-168 SLGSHMPSESVK
+168 SLGSHIPSETVK

-208 DTEKISRLLKENVN
+208 DTERISRLLKENVN

-237 NEYSLILKK
+237 NEYSLILKR
-246 EMETLKNELRSVSRG
+246 EMDSLKNELRSVSKE
-261 TSSTSNTSSDD
+261 TPYINSESD
-272 SALEERIQRLEKYS
+272 SGLEERIQRLEKYS

-293 ESSIKYG
+293 ESSIKHG

-345 AENLDNNIAYSK
+345 ADNLDNNIAYSK
-357 YLAEN
+357 YLA
-362 LDRNITYS
+362 
-370 EYLAENLDKNI
+370 
-381 SYSEYLGENLD
+381 ENLD

-418 LDKNITYSEY
+418 LDR
-428 LAENLDKNISYS
+428 NISYS

-483 YIAEKVKSGIEYTE
+483 YISEKVKNGIEYTE
-497 YLAESINNGGSS
+497 YLAESINNGGAT
-509 KNNLTKKVNESINEG
+509 KNSLTKKVNESINEG

-542 KLIESVNTKKT
+542 KLIESVSTNKT
-553 DEIINENKYSF
+553 DQIINENKYAF

-575 FLSLNEAEKQKVV
+575 FISLNEAEKQKVV

-621 DMMPSDLVP
+621 DMMPADLTSS
-630 AWGTLNESQKA
+630 WGSLNESQKA

-665 GLSAPA
+665 GLSSPA

-676 LNESQNISQPV
+676 INESQNIS
-687 NPTVSNSYIQ
+687 NPANTGVSNSYMQ
-697 GIAAELEKR
+697 NIAAELEKR

>member
-1 MEKNLDY
+1 MENNLDY
-8 VLILEKSSNNLKT
+8 VLILEKSSHNLS
-21 TKDGGEYF
+21 TKKQGGEYF

-87 VIIDLNYD
+87 VITDLSYD
-95 KGNRQV
+95 KGNRNV

-116 KSLIDAGV
+116 KNLIDAGI

-168 SLGSHMPSESVK
+168 SLGSHIPSESVK

-208 DTEKISRLLKENVN
+208 DTEKISRLLKENIN
-222 NSKNMDNNFV
+222 NSRNMDNNFV

-246 EMETLKNELRSVSRG
+246 EMDSLKNEIKSFRGVSKS
-261 TSSTSNTSSDD
+261 TSSNSD
-272 SALEERIQRLEKYS
+272 SPLEERVQRLEKYS

-293 ESSIKYG
+293 ESAIKYG

-322 KAISYAKYLAE
+322 SAITYAKYLAE

-362 LDRNITYS
+362 LDRNISYS

-392 KNITYSEYLAE
+392 KNIS
-403 NLDKNI
+403 
-409 SYSEYLGEN
+409 
-418 LDKNITYSEY
+418 YSEY

-440 EYLAENLDKNISYSD
+440 EYLAENLDRNISYSD

-463 NISYSDYLGEKL
+463 SITYSDYLGEKLDQNITYSDYLGEKL

-483 YIAEKVKSGIEYTE
+483 YIAEKVKSGIDYTE
-497 YLAESINNGGSS
+497 YLAESINRGGKSR
-509 KNNLTKKVNESINEG
+509 KNLAQNVNESINEG
-524 KRTSGFS
+524 RRTSGFS
-531 GDYTDLSSKVD
+531 GDYSDLSSKVD
-542 KLIESVNTKKT
+542 KLIESVGNAKT
-553 DEIINENKYSF
+553 DEIINENKFSF
-564 LKLVDNNTKKG
+564 LKLVDDRTKKG

-611 EQVNSGEKFL
+611 EQVESGEKFL
-621 DMMPSDLVP
+621 DMIPTDLIP
-630 AWGTLNESQKA
+630 TWEGLNESQRA
-641 SIVAQSKFYKLETP
+641 SIVAQSKFYRLDTP

-665 GLSAPA
+665 GMSSVKPEASTEFLTESLNTNPN
-671 ANLEQ
+671 AN
-676 LNESQNISQPV
+676 NG
-687 NPTVSNSYIQ
+687 VSNSYMQ
-697 GIAAELEKR
+697 NIAAELDKR

>member
-1 MEKNLDY
+1 MKNNLDY
-8 VLILEKSSNNLKT
+8 VLVLEKSNVNLESK
-21 TKDGGEYF
+21 KNDKGEYF

-36 FGVENSNHR
+36 FGIENSNHR

-52 LPHLDYLK
+52 LPHLDYLQ

-87 VIIDLNYD
+87 IITELIYD
-95 KGNRQV
+95 KDKRTV
-101 KIKVKLLDTPAGKIA
+101 RIKVKLLDTPAGQIA
-116 KSLIDAGV
+116 KSLVDAGI

-132 AGNVKENKKVEI
+132 AGNVGNNKKVEI

-155 PGFENAQLERVYE
+155 PGFENAQLERVEESLYE
-168 SLGSHMPSESVK
+168 SLGYTSFIDEQKNSV
-180 DSIISSLTNINESF
+180 ISSLTNINESF
-194 GLRKNSNTQIYRIK
+194 GLRKNSNMQIYRIK
-208 DTEKISRLLKENVN
+208 DTEKISRLLKENIN
-222 NSKNMDNNFV
+222 NLKNMDNNFV

-237 NEYSLILKK
+237 NEYSLVLKK
-246 EMETLKNELRSVSRG
+246 EMENLRKEVKSASTHKLNESNSEG
-261 TSSTSNTSSDD
+261 TD
-272 SALEERIQRLEKYS
+272 LEERVKRLEQYS

-345 AENLDNNIAYSK
+345 AENLGNNIAYSK

-362 LDRNITYS
+362 LDKNISYS
-370 EYLAENLDKNI
+370 NYLAENLDR
-381 SYSEYLGENLD
+381 
-392 KNITYSEYLAE
+392 
-403 NLDKNI
+403 
-409 SYSEYLGEN
+409 
-418 LDKNITYSEY
+418 
-428 LAENLDKNISYS
+428 NISYS
-440 EYLAENLDKNISYSD
+440 EYLAENLDKNILYSE
-455 YLAENLDK
+455 YLAENVDR
-463 NISYSDYLGEKL
+463 NITYSEYLMEKL
-475 NGNINYSD
+475 KGNIEYSQ
-483 YIAEKVKSGIEYTE
+483 YIAESV
-497 YLAESINNGGSS
+497 NNNTTGKTQIHTS
-509 KNNLTKKVNESINEG
+509 VNESINEG

-531 GDYTDLSSKVD
+531 GDYTSLSSKVD
-542 KLIESVNTKKT
+542 MLIESVNNNKT

-564 LKLVDNNTKKG
+564 LKLVDDNTKKG
-575 FLSLNEAEKQKVV
+575 FISLNEAEKQKVV

-600 DVVQIMGSALT
+600 EVVQIMGSALT

-621 DMMPSDLVP
+621 DMMPASIIP
-630 AWGTLNESQKA
+630 AWELMNENQKSA
-641 SIVAQSKFYKLETP
+641 IIAQSKTHRLETP
-655 YQINHFWRTR
+655 YQINHFWATR
-665 GLSAPA
+665 GISAPA
-671 ANLEQ
+671 ANFER
-676 LNESQNISQPV
+676 LNESQEAPN
-687 NPTVSNSYIQ
+687 TAVSNSYMENLK
-697 GIAAELEKR
+697 AELDKR

>member
-8 VLILEKSSNNLKT
+8 VLILEKSINNLS
-21 TKDGGEYF
+21 TKKEGGEYF

-45 IYEENEY
+45 IYEEKEY

-60 KKIDQN
+60 KKIQQN

-87 VIIDLNYD
+87 IITDLDYD
-95 KGNRQV
+95 NNDRCV

-116 KSLIDAGV
+116 QNLVDAGI

-155 PGFENAQLERVYE
+155 PGFENAQLERVSENLYE
-168 SLGSHMPSESVK
+168 SLGFTDFMEEKKNSVV
-180 DSIISSLTNINESF
+180 SSLTNINESL

-208 DTEKISRLLKENVN
+208 DIEKISRLLENTN
-222 NSKNMDNNFV
+222 NTKNMDNNFV

-246 EMETLKNELRSVSRG
+246 EMDTLKNEIKSFSRSSSSNV
-261 TSSTSNTSSDD
+261 STSD
-272 SALEERIQRLEKYS
+272 AGLEERIQRLEKYS

-293 ESSIKYG
+293 ESAINYG

-362 LDRNITYS
+362 LD
-370 EYLAENLDKNI
+370 
-381 SYSEYLGENLD
+381 
-392 KNITYSEYLAE
+392 
-403 NLDKNI
+403 
-409 SYSEYLGEN
+409 
-418 LDKNITYSEY
+418 
-428 LAENLDKNISYS
+428 KNISYS
-440 EYLAENLDKNISYSD
+440 EYLAENVDKGISYSEYLAEKLDKNILYSEYLAENIDRGISYSEYLAEKLDKNISYSD
-455 YLAENLDK
+455 YLAENLDRG
-463 NISYSDYLGEKL
+463 ISYTEYVGEKL
-475 NGNINYSD
+475 NGNINYSE
-483 YIAEKVKSGIEYTE
+483 YLAEKVKSGIEYSQ
-497 YLAESINNGGSS
+497 YLAESINNKGV
-509 KNNLTKKVNESINEG
+509 NNTGHEMGKQINDSVQKG
-524 KRTSGFS
+524 KRTSEFS
-531 GDYTDLSSKVD
+531 GDYNSLSGKVD
-542 KLIESVNTKKT
+542 ELIESLSKNKT
-553 DEIINENKYSF
+553 EEIINENKYSF
-564 LKLVDNNTKKG
+564 LKLVDEQTKRG
-575 FLSLNEAEKQKVV
+575 FISLNEAEKQKVV
-588 KALNEQNYNSGT
+588 KALNEQNYSSGM

-621 DMMPSDLVP
+621 DMIPQDLVP
-630 AWGTLNESQKA
+630 VWNSLNESQKA
-641 SIVAQSKFYKLETP
+641 SIVAQSKFYHLDTP
-655 YQINHFWRTR
+655 YQINNFWRTR
-665 GLSAPA
+665 GFQAPQ
-671 ANLEQ
+671 ANLER
-676 LNESQNISQPV
+676 LDESQTPNNATNSGIS
-687 NPTVSNSYIQ
+687 SSYIAN
-697 GIAAELEKR
+697 IAAELDKR

>member
-1 MEKNLDY
+1 MENNLDY
-8 VLILEKSSNNLKT
+8 VLILEKSSHNLS
-21 TKDGGEYF
+21 TKKQGGEYF
-29 LEGVAAV
+29 LEGIAAV

-52 LPHLDYLK
+52 LPHLDYLR

-87 VIIDLNYD
+87 VITDLSYD
-95 KGNRQV
+95 KSNRNV

-116 KSLIDAGV
+116 KNLIDAGI

-168 SLGSHMPSESVK
+168 SLGSHIPSESVK

-208 DTEKISRLLKENVN
+208 DTEKISRLLKENIN
-222 NSKNMDNNFV
+222 NSRNMDNNFV

-246 EMETLKNELRSVSRG
+246 EMDLLKNELRSVSKGPSTR
-261 TSSTSNTSSDD
+261 STSDFSD
-272 SALEERIQRLEKYS
+272 SGLEERIQRLEKYS

-293 ESSIKYG
+293 ETAIKYG

-322 KAISYAKYLAE
+322 KSISYAKYLAE

-392 KNITYSEYLAE
+392 NNITYSEYLAE

-409 SYSEYLGEN
+409 
-418 LDKNITYSEY
+418 T
-428 LAENLDKNISYS
+428 YS

-463 NISYSDYLGEKL
+463 NITYSDYLGEKL
-475 NGNINYSD
+475 DQSITYSDYLGEKVNGNINYSD
-483 YIAEKVKSGIEYTE
+483 YIAEKVKSGIDYTE
-497 YLAESINNGGSS
+497 YLAESINRGGNTRTNLA
-509 KNNLTKKVNESINEG
+509 KNVNESINEG
-524 KRTSGFS
+524 RRTSGFS
-531 GDYTDLSSKVD
+531 GDYTNLSSKVD
-542 KLIESVNTKKT
+542 KLIESVSNVKT

-564 LKLVDNNTKKG
+564 LKLVDDRTKKG
-575 FLSLNEAEKQKVV
+575 FLSLNEAEKQKVA

-600 DVVQIMGSALT
+600 DVVQIMGSALA
-611 EQVNSGEKFL
+611 EQANSGEKFL
-621 DMMPSDLVP
+621 DMIPGDLVP
-630 AWGTLNESQKA
+630 TWEGLNESQRGA
-641 SIVAQSKFYKLETP
+641 IVAQSKFYKLDTP

-665 GLSAPA
+665 GLVSVKPESTEFLSESLNTNKPA
-671 ANLEQ
+671 N
-676 LNESQNISQPV
+676 SG
-687 NPTVSNSYIQ
+687 VSNSYMQ
-697 GIAAELEKR
+697 NIAAELDKR

>member
-60 KKIDQN
+60 KKIEQN

-87 VIIDLNYD
+87 VITDLNYD
-95 KGNRQV
+95 KNDRNV

-237 NEYSLILKK
+237 NEYSLILKR
-246 EMETLKNELRSVSRG
+246 EMDSLKNELRSVSKE
-261 TSSTSNTSSDD
+261 TPSINSASD
-272 SALEERIQRLEKYS
+272 SGLEERIQRLEKYS

-293 ESSIKYG
+293 ESSIKHG

-345 AENLDNNIAYSK
+345 ADNLDNNIAYSK
-357 YLAEN
+357 YLA
-362 LDRNITYS
+362 
-370 EYLAENLDKNI
+370 
-381 SYSEYLGENLD
+381 ENLD

-418 LDKNITYSEY
+418 LDRNISYSEY

-440 EYLAENLDKNISYSD
+440 DYLAENLDKNISYSD

-483 YIAEKVKSGIEYTE
+483 YISEKVKNGIEYTE
-497 YLAESINNGGSS
+497 YLAESINNGGAT

-542 KLIESVNTKKT
+542 KLIETVNTQKT
-553 DEIINENKYSF
+553 DQIINENKYAF
-564 LKLVDNNTKKG
+564 LKLVDDNTKKG
-575 FLSLNEAEKQKVV
+575 FISLNEAEKQKVV

-621 DMMPSDLVP
+621 DMMPADLTST
-630 AWGTLNESQKA
+630 WGSLNESQKA
-641 SIVAQSKFYKLETP
+641 SIIAQSKFYKLDTP

-676 LNESQNISQPV
+676 INESQNISNPV
-687 NPTVSNSYIQ
+687 NTGVSNSYMQ
-697 GIAAELEKR
+697 NIAAELEKR

>member
-21 TKDGGEYF
+21 TKEGGEYF

-60 KKIDQN
+60 KKIEQN

-87 VIIDLNYD
+87 VITDLNYD
-95 KGNRQV
+95 KQDRNV

-208 DTEKISRLLKENVN
+208 DTERISRLLKENVN

-237 NEYSLILKK
+237 NEYSLILKR
-246 EMETLKNELRSVSRG
+246 EMDSLKNELRSVSKE
-261 TSSTSNTSSDD
+261 TPYINSESD
-272 SALEERIQRLEKYS
+272 SGLEERIQRLEKYS

-293 ESSIKYG
+293 ESSIKHG

-345 AENLDNNIAYSK
+345 ADNLDNNIAYSK
-357 YLAEN
+357 YLA
-362 LDRNITYS
+362 
-370 EYLAENLDKNI
+370 
-381 SYSEYLGENLD
+381 ENLD

-418 LDKNITYSEY
+418 LDR
-428 LAENLDKNISYS
+428 NISYS

-483 YIAEKVKSGIEYTE
+483 YISEKVKNGIEYTE
-497 YLAESINNGGSS
+497 YLAESINNGGAT
-509 KNNLTKKVNESINEG
+509 KNSLTKKVNESINEG

-542 KLIESVNTKKT
+542 KLIESVSTKKT
-553 DEIINENKYSF
+553 DQIINENKYAF

-575 FLSLNEAEKQKVV
+575 FISLNEAEKQKVV

-621 DMMPSDLVP
+621 DMMPADLTSS
-630 AWGTLNESQKA
+630 WGSLNESQKA
-641 SIVAQSKFYKLETP
+641 SIIAQSKFYKLDTP
-655 YQINHFWRTR
+655 YQINHFWKTR

-676 LNESQNISQPV
+676 INESQNISNPV
-687 NPTVSNSYIQ
+687 NTGVSNSYMQ
-697 GIAAELEKR
+697 NIAAELEKR

>member
-60 KKIDQN
+60 KKIEQN

-87 VIIDLNYD
+87 VITDLNYD
-95 KGNRQV
+95 KNDRNV

-246 EMETLKNELRSVSRG
+246 EMDSLKNELKSVSKG
-261 TSSTSNTSSDD
+261 TSSSNTTDD

-293 ESSIKYG
+293 ESAIKYG

-322 KAISYAKYLAE
+322 KSISYAKYLAE

-345 AENLDNNIAYSK
+345 ADNLDNNIAYSK

-392 KNITYSEYLAE
+392 KNISYSEYLAE
-403 NLDKNI
+403 NLDR
-409 SYSEYLGEN
+409 
-418 LDKNITYSEY
+418 
-428 LAENLDKNISYS
+428 NISYS
-440 EYLAENLDKNISYSD
+440 EYLAENLDRNISYSD

-483 YIAEKVKSGIEYTE
+483 YISEKVKNGIEYTE
-497 YLAESINNGGSS
+497 YLAESINNGGAS
-509 KNNLTKKVNESINEG
+509 KSNLTKKVNESINEG

-553 DEIINENKYSF
+553 DQIINENKYAF

-621 DMMPSDLVP
+621 DMMPADL
-630 AWGTLNESQKA
+630 ASSWGSLNESQKA

-655 YQINHFWRTR
+655 YQINHFWKTR

-676 LNESQNISQPV
+676 INESQNISNPV
-687 NPTVSNSYIQ
+687 NTGVSNSYMQ
-697 GIAAELEKR
+697 NIAAELEKR

>member
-21 TKDGGEYF
+21 TKEGGEYF

-60 KKIDQN
+60 KKIEQN

-87 VIIDLNYD
+87 VITDLNYD
-95 KGNRQV
+95 KQDRNV

-208 DTEKISRLLKENVN
+208 DTERISRLLKENVN

-246 EMETLKNELRSVSRG
+246 EMDSLKNELRSVSKETPSINH
-261 TSSTSNTSSDD
+261 TSD
-272 SALEERIQRLEKYS
+272 SGLEERIQRLEKYS

-293 ESSIKYG
+293 ESSIKHG
-300 DYLAENLEG
+300 DYLADNLEG

-345 AENLDNNIAYSK
+345 ADNLDNNIAYSK
-357 YLAEN
+357 YLA
-362 LDRNITYS
+362 
-370 EYLAENLDKNI
+370 
-381 SYSEYLGENLD
+381 ENLD

-418 LDKNITYSEY
+418 LDRNISYSEY

-440 EYLAENLDKNISYSD
+440 DYLAENLDKNISYSD

-483 YIAEKVKSGIEYTE
+483 YISEKVKNGIEYTE
-497 YLAESINNGGSS
+497 YLAESINNGGAT
-509 KNNLTKKVNESINEG
+509 KNSLTKKVNESINEG

-542 KLIESVNTKKT
+542 KLIESVSTKKT
-553 DEIINENKYSF
+553 DQIINENKYAF

-575 FLSLNEAEKQKVV
+575 FISLNEAEKQKVV

-621 DMMPSDLVP
+621 DMMPADLTSS
-630 AWGTLNESQKA
+630 WGSLNESQKA

-665 GLSAPA
+665 GLSSPV

-676 LNESQNISQPV
+676 LNESQNISNPV
-687 NPTVSNSYIQ
+687 NTGVSNSYMHN
-697 GIAAELEKR
+697 IAAELEKR

>member
-21 TKDGGEYF
+21 TKEGGEYF

-60 KKIDQN
+60 KKIEQN

-87 VIIDLNYD
+87 VITDLNYD
-95 KGNRQV
+95 KQDRNV

-208 DTEKISRLLKENVN
+208 DTERISRLLKENVN

-237 NEYSLILKK
+237 NEYSLILKR
-246 EMETLKNELRSVSRG
+246 EMDSLKNELRSVSKE
-261 TSSTSNTSSDD
+261 TPYINSESD
-272 SALEERIQRLEKYS
+272 SGLEERIQRLEKYS

-293 ESSIKYG
+293 ESSIKHG

-345 AENLDNNIAYSK
+345 ADNLDNNIAYSK
-357 YLAEN
+357 YLA
-362 LDRNITYS
+362 
-370 EYLAENLDKNI
+370 
-381 SYSEYLGENLD
+381 ENLD

-418 LDKNITYSEY
+418 LDRNISYSEY

-440 EYLAENLDKNISYSD
+440 DYLAENLDKNISYSD

-483 YIAEKVKSGIEYTE
+483 YISEKVKNGIEYTE
-497 YLAESINNGGSS
+497 YLAESINNGGAS
-509 KNNLTKKVNESINEG
+509 KSNLTKKVNESINEG

-542 KLIESVNTKKT
+542 KLIESVSTNKT
-553 DEIINENKYSF
+553 DQIINENKYAF

-575 FLSLNEAEKQKVV
+575 FISLNEAEKQKVV

-621 DMMPSDLVP
+621 DMMPADLTSS
-630 AWGTLNESQKA
+630 WGSLNESQKA

-665 GLSAPA
+665 GLSSPV

-676 LNESQNISQPV
+676 LNESQNISNPV
-687 NPTVSNSYIQ
+687 NTGVSNSYMQ
-697 GIAAELEKR
+697 NIAAELEKR

>member
-8 VLILEKSSNNLKT
+8 VLILEKSSKNLSSVK
-21 TKDGGEYF
+21 KDGEYF

-36 FGVENSNHR
+36 FGIENSNHR
-45 IYEENEY
+45 IYEEKEY

-87 VIIDLNYD
+87 IITDLEYD
-95 KGNRQV
+95 NKDRLV
-101 KIKVKLLDTPAGKIA
+101 RIKVKLLNTPAGEIA
-116 KSLIDAGV
+116 KSLVDAGI

-132 AGNVKENKKVEI
+132 AGNVKGDKKVEI

-155 PGFENAQLERVYE
+155 PGFENAQLERVQESLYE
-168 SLGSHMPSESVK
+168 SLGYGDFNDTQKNSV
-180 DSIISSLTNINESF
+180 ISTLININESF

-208 DTEKISRLLKENVN
+208 DTEKISRVLKENTIN

-246 EMETLKNELRSVSRG
+246 EMESLKNEIRSISKNSNVSEKDE
-261 TSSTSNTSSDD
+261 N
-272 SALEERIQRLEKYS
+272 LEERVQRLEKYS

-362 LDRNITYS
+362 LDKNISYS

-381 SYSEYLGENLD
+381 SYSEYLAENLD
-392 KNITYSEYLAE
+392 GNISYSEYLAE

-409 SYSEYLGEN
+409 S
-418 LDKNITYSEY
+418 YSEY

-463 NISYSDYLGEKL
+463 SISYSDYL
-475 NGNINYSD
+475 
-483 YIAEKVKSGIEYTE
+483 AEKVKSGIDYSE
-497 YLAESINNGGSS
+497 YLAESINGRGGIT
-509 KNNLTKKVNESINEG
+509 NNDLGKKVNESVNEG

-531 GDYTDLSSKVD
+531 GDYTSLSGKVD
-542 KLIESVNTKKT
+542 QLIESLNKNKT
-553 DEIINENKYSF
+553 EEIINENKYSF

-611 EQVNSGEKFL
+611 EQVKSGEKFL
-621 DMMPSDLVP
+621 DMMPEDLAPV
-630 AWGTLNESQKA
+630 WGSLNESQKA
-641 SIVAQSKFYKLETP
+641 SIIAQSKFYKLETP

-665 GLSAPA
+665 PGFSTPVS
-671 ANLEQ
+671 NLEQ
-676 LNESQNISQPV
+676 LNESQQVQPNAV
-687 NPTVSNSYIQ
+687 KSGISNSYIQ
-697 GIAAELEKR
+697 NIAAELDKR

>member
-8 VLILEKSSNNLKT
+8 VLILEKSSNNLRT
-21 TKDGGEYF
+21 TKEGGEYF

-60 KKIDQN
+60 KKIEQN

-87 VIIDLNYD
+87 VITDLNYD
-95 KGNRQV
+95 KNDRNV

-246 EMETLKNELRSVSRG
+246 EMDSLKNELKSVSKG
-261 TSSTSNTSSDD
+261 TSSSNTTDD

-293 ESSIKYG
+293 ESAIKYG

-322 KAISYAKYLAE
+322 KSISYAKYLAE

-345 AENLDNNIAYSK
+345 ADNLDNNIAYSK

-392 KNITYSEYLAE
+392 KNIS
-403 NLDKNI
+403 
-409 SYSEYLGEN
+409 
-418 LDKNITYSEY
+418 YSEY

-440 EYLAENLDKNISYSD
+440 EYLAENLDRNISYSD

-483 YIAEKVKSGIEYTE
+483 YISEKVKNGIEYTE
-497 YLAESINNGGSS
+497 YLAESINNGGAT

-553 DEIINENKYSF
+553 DEIINENKYAF

-621 DMMPSDLVP
+621 DMMPADL
-630 AWGTLNESQKA
+630 AFSWESLNESQKA

-665 GLSAPA
+665 GMSAPK
-671 ANLEQ
+671 ANLQQ
-676 LNESQNISQPV
+676 LNESQNISNPV
-687 NPTVSNSYIQ
+687 NTGVSNSYMQ
-697 GIAAELEKR
+697 NIAAELEKR

>member
-8 VLILEKSSNNLKT
+8 ILVLEKSSVNLESK
-21 TKDGGEYF
+21 KNDKGEYF

-36 FGVENSNHR
+36 FGIENSNHR

-52 LPHLDYLK
+52 LPHLDYLQ

-87 VIIDLNYD
+87 IITELNYD
-95 KGNRQV
+95 KGKRTV
-101 KIKVKLLDTPAGKIA
+101 RIKVKLLDTPAGQIA
-116 KSLIDAGV
+116 KSLVDAGI

-132 AGNVKENKKVEI
+132 AGNVGNNKKVEI

-155 PGFENAQLERVYE
+155 PGFENAQLERVEESLYE
-168 SLGSHMPSESVK
+168 SLGYTSFVDDQK
-180 DSIISSLTNINESF
+180 NSIISSLTNINESF

-208 DTEKISRLLKENVN
+208 DTEKISKLLKENIN
-222 NSKNMDNNFV
+222 NLKNMDNNFV

-237 NEYSLILKK
+237 NEYSLVLKK
-246 EMETLKNELRSVSRG
+246 EMENLRKEVKSASTHKLNE
-261 TSSTSNTSSDD
+261 SNSEGSD
-272 SALEERIQRLEKYS
+272 LEERVKRLEQYS

-345 AENLDNNIAYSK
+345 AENLGNNIAYSK

-362 LDRNITYS
+362 LDKNISYAN
-370 EYLAENLDKNI
+370 YLAENLDR
-381 SYSEYLGENLD
+381 
-392 KNITYSEYLAE
+392 
-403 NLDKNI
+403 
-409 SYSEYLGEN
+409 
-418 LDKNITYSEY
+418 
-428 LAENLDKNISYS
+428 NISYS
-440 EYLAENLDKNISYSD
+440 EYLAENLDKNISYSNYLAENLD
-455 YLAENLDK
+455 RNISYSEYLAENLDK
-463 NISYSDYLGEKL
+463 NILYS
-475 NGNINYSD
+475 
-483 YIAEKVKSGIEYTE
+483 E
-497 YLAESINNGGSS
+497 YLAENVDRNITYSEYLMEKLKGNIEYSQYIAESVNNNTTGKTQIHTS
-509 KNNLTKKVNESINEG
+509 VNESINEG

-531 GDYTDLSSKVD
+531 GDYTSLSSKVD
-542 KLIESVNTKKT
+542 MLIESVNNNKT

-564 LKLVDNNTKKG
+564 LKLVDDNTKKG
-575 FLSLNEAEKQKVV
+575 FISLNEAEKQKVV

-600 DVVQIMGSALT
+600 EVVQIMGSALT

-621 DMMPSDLVP
+621 DMMPASIIP
-630 AWGTLNESQKA
+630 AWELMNENQKSA
-641 SIVAQSKFYKLETP
+641 IIAQSKTHRLETP
-655 YQINHFWRTR
+655 YQINHFWATR
-665 GLSAPA
+665 GISAPT
-671 ANLEQ
+671 ANFER
-676 LNESQNISQPV
+676 LNESQEAPN
-687 NPTVSNSYIQ
+687 TAVSNSYMENLK
-697 GIAAELEKR
+697 AELDKR